1 MTINPGGETSEQNW
15 QQTESGEVPFIQ
27 SKSAV
32 FQKFG
37 KCDAYFQVKFIYNF
51 IRISTLFPKLF
62 FISNAFHIPNAFIS
76 LF

>member
-32 FQKFG
+32 PG
-37 KCDAYFQVKFIYNF
+37 
-51 IRISTLFPKLF
+51 T
-62 FISNAFHIPNAFIS
+62 
-76 LF
+76 